1 MNIREFLQQDAQ
13 KDLLRLVIVGSVDDG
28 KSTLVGRLL
37 HDCHGLYED
46 QLESVRK
53 SSEKRAFTEADI
65 DYSLFTDGLKAE
77 REQGITIDV
86 AYRYFATHN
95 RKFIL
100 ADTPG
105 HEQYTRNMVTGAST
119 ADLAIVLIDARLGV
133 LPQSRRHG
141 YLASQLGITHLVVAI
156 NKLDCVDFSREVFER
171 LRDEYFAFTKQ
182 LNVPRVHFL
191 PISALKGD
199 NVVTRSSRTPWYDGP
214 HLLELLETVDVKVA
228 RNLED
233 MRFPVQHVLRPN
245 MSFRGYSGTLA
256 SGRIKPGDDVLA
268 LPSRQRSRV
277 KRLVTWD
284 GDLPEALPG
293 QAVTVE
299 LTDELDLSRGDM
311 LVHPTNPPSTRQR
324 VQALLVWMDQ
334 SAVLPGTSLL
344 LRHTTRTVPAT
355 LSAIDG
361 RLDIHTLKMNPAES
375 LSLNDIGH
383 VAIDLRRPLFTDPYR
398 RNRTTGAFILIDR
411 QTFRT
416 LGAGMLLD
424 QEQCSEWEGGS
435 AAEQLA
441 NREGPVIR
449 QDRESLAGQRGTV
462 VWLTGLPG
470 SGKTAIAEALEK
482 RLVLHG
488 HMAITLD
495 ADRLRRTLSS
505 DLGFSAEDRAENVR
519 RAGDIAALLTDTG
532 AVVIAAFIS
541 PHRADRARARE
552 ALPPGR
558 FLEVHVDAPLSVCE
572 QRETKGLYARA
583 RAGDATGV
591 TGIDAP
597 YEPPE
602 KPDLVL
608 ATHEMTVDQSVDRL
622 YALVQKSGALQLRPP
637 PDYMI

>member
-1 MNIREFLQQDAQ
+1 MDIREFLRRDAQ

-37 HDCHGLYED
+37 HDGHGLYED

-53 SSEKRAFTEADI
+53 TSEKRAFAEAEI

-86 AYRYFATHN
+86 AYRYFATHR

-141 YLASQLGITHLVVAI
+141 YLAAQLGLAHLVVAI
-156 NKLDCVDFSREVFER
+156 NKLDCVEYAREVFER
-171 LRDEYFAFTKQ
+171 LRDDYAAFAKQ

-199 NVVTRSSRTPWYDGP
+199 NVATRSPRTPWYDGP
-214 HLLELLETVDVKVA
+214 PLLELLETVDVKGA

-233 MRFPVQHVLRPN
+233 MRFPVQHVLRPHMN
-245 MSFRGYSGTLA
+245 FRGYSGTLA
-256 SGRIKPGDDVLA
+256 SGRLRPGDEVLA

-284 GDLPEALPG
+284 GDLAEALPG

-299 LTDELDLSRGDM
+299 LADELDLSRGDM
-311 LVHPTNPPSTRQR
+311 LVHPAHPPSMRQR
-324 VQALLVWMDQ
+324 VQALLVWMDG
-334 SAVLPGTSLL
+334 SAILPGTGLL

-361 RLDIHTLKMNPAES
+361 RLDLRTLKMLPAES
-375 LSLNDIGH
+375 LALNDIGH
-383 VAIDLRRPLFTDPYR
+383 VALDLRRPLFTDPYR
-398 RNRTTGAFILIDR
+398 RNRATGAFILIDR

-416 LGAGMLLD
+416 VGAGMLLD
-424 QEQCSEWEGGS
+424 QEQRGEWEGGS

-441 NREGPVIR
+441 QREGPVVR
-449 QDRESLAGQRGTV
+449 QDRESLVGQRGTV

-482 RLVLHG
+482 RLVLRG
-488 HMAITLD
+488 HLAIVLD

-505 DLGFSAEDRAENVR
+505 DLGFSPEERAENVR
-519 RAGDIAALLTDTG
+519 RAGDVAALLADTG
-532 AVVIAAFIS
+532 AIAIAAFIS
-541 PHRADRARARE
+541 PYRADRARVRE

-558 FLEVHVDAPLSVCE
+558 FVEVHVDAPLEVCE
-572 QRETKGLYARA
+572 RRERKGLYARA

-591 TGIDAP
+591 SGIDAP

-602 KPDLVL
+602 QPDLVL
-608 ATHEMTVDQSVDRL
+608 ATHELTVEQSVDRL
-622 YALVQKSGALQLRPP
+622 YALLQKSGALQLRPA